1 MKGRIADSAFTA
13 GRVEIFIDDQ
23 WGTVCDDLFDQIDAN
38 VTCQQLGYAG
48 ASSFRTSA
56 SAGFVSIAIEQLI
69 KAMSK
74 EEHRRTMN
82 RMK

>member
-1 MKGRIADSAFTA
+1 MQGSDADSTLTA
-13 GRVEIFIDDQ
+13 GRVEIFIDGQ

-56 SAGFVSIAIEQLI
+56 SAGFVSIATE
-69 KAMSK
+69 
-74 EEHRRTMN
+74 
-82 RMK
+82 